1 MMVMKIQD
9 EPSIVDDRWEKSY
22 KGRKYQKL
30 YNKRKRKKEKSRQ
43 KQTELALL

>member
-30 YNKRKRKKEKSRQ
+30 YNKRVTFTRWRLNAGKPS
-43 KQTELALL
+43 